1 MSIFREPI
9 NIKKFQEILINNPGM
24 VFFKFGAQW
33 CKYCKNIEEDLNN
46 IFEETIDKNPDTLC
60 VIVDADDSFDI
71 YALMKTKKIFNVIP
85 TTMCFYKGNLT
96 YFPDEIC
103 IGSDMDKIKEF
114 FDRCREPTVPYDP
127 SQEA

>member
-9 NIKKFQEILINNPGM
+9 NIKKFQEILINNPGI

-33 CKYCKNIEEDLNN
+33 CKFCKNIEDELES
-46 IFEETIDKNPDTLC
+46 IFEDIIENRPDAMC

-85 TTMCFYKGNLT
+85 TTMCFYKGNHT
-96 YFPDEIC
+96 YTPDDIC
-103 IGSDMDKIKEF
+103 IGSDMDKLKEF
-114 FDRCREPTVPYDP
+114 FARVENL
-127 SQEA
+127 S

>member
-9 NIKKFQEILINNPGM
+9 NIKKFQEILINNPGI

-33 CKYCKNIEEDLNN
+33 CKFCKNIEDELES
-46 IFEETIDKNPDTLC
+46 IFEDIIENRPDAMC
-60 VIVDADDSFDI
+60 VIVDADESFDI

-96 YFPDEIC
+96 YTPDDIC
-103 IGSDMDKIKEF
+103 IGSDMDKIREF
-114 FDRCREPTVPYDP
+114 FAKCVVDP
-127 SQEA
+127 